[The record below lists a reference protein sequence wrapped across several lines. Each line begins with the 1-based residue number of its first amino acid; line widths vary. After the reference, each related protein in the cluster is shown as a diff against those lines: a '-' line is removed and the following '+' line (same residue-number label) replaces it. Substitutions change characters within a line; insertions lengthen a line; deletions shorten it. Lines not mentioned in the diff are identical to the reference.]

1 MYYILFLLLIIAVLS
16 STLLHFRKKRIIQK
30 INNMQPSEKCNLV
43 DTLVEPLGYCY
54 YCSHSI
60 FSTTYDAWQKNAG
73 YTYFYDYVAP
83 RFQMVFDSLPVYF
96 NYRGKTWL
104 IEFWKGQYGINTGA
118 EVGIYHADS
127 IIAPEDYK
135 TTLFTAA
142 EKDEM
147 IPLSF
152 RLCHK
157 NDMCLQITQTHWWL
171 TAFIVGQFS
180 QPEDLFLTSSI
191 TFPNTDMMN
200 AFVDGLIEAGINE
213 NDIYY
218 NGLKVSFSF
227 YQISEERH
235 NLFTRFWRSYSQK
248 SNRIFCKLYCWFT
261 NAFDRTEDR
270 VLYLYYYLP
279 FAFRK
284 LLRLHRFNKRC
295 HRKQRC
301 MKKSQLKR
309 KY

>member
-1 MYYILFLLLIIAVLS
+1 MEL
-16 STLLHFRKKRIIQK
+16 
-30 INNMQPSEKCNLV
+30 SEKCNLV
-43 DTLVEPLGYCY
+43 DTLVEPFGYCY

-60 FSTTYDAWQKNAG
+60 FSTTYDAWQKKAG
-73 YTYFYDYVAP
+73 YTYLYDYAAP

-96 NYRGKTWL
+96 NYQGKTWL

-127 IIAPEDYK
+127 IIAPADYK
-135 TTLFTAA
+135 TTLFSAA
-142 EKDEM
+142 TEEEM
-147 IPLSF
+147 LPFSF

-180 QPEDLFLTSSI
+180 QPEDLFMTNSI

-200 AFVDGLIEAGINE
+200 AFVDGLVAAGINE

-227 YQISEERH
+227 YKVSEEAH

-248 SNRIFCKLYCWFT
+248 SNRMFCKLYCWFT
-261 NAFDRTEDR
+261 KAFDRTEDR
-270 VLYLYYYLP
+270 VLYLYYFLP
-279 FAFRK
+279 FTFRK
-284 LLRLHRFNKRC
+284 LLRLHRFDKRC
-295 HRKQRC
+295 HRKQQC
-301 MKKSQLKR
+301 MKQSQLKR